1 MPVLADNRKA
11 LHDYELLEEMEV
23 GIVLTGQEVKSIK
36 NGGLR
41 LRGSY
46 GNIHNGSLWLVGAY
60 IAPYKHAG
68 TLPEYDPQKTR
79 QLLAHKREIQ
89 KIVGRLEG
97 ERLTI
102 VPKTAYTH
110 NGRIKISLWLAR
122 GKRDYEKRAAI
133 RSRETKREISR
144 ALKEKR

>member
-1 MPVLADNRKA
+1 MSTLADNRKA
-11 LHDYELLEEMEV
+11 LHDYDLIEEMEV
-23 GIVLTGQEVKSIK
+23 GIVLTGQEVKSVK
-36 NGGLR
+36 NNGLR

-46 GNIHNGSLWLVGAY
+46 ASIHKGSLWLVGAY

-68 TLPEYDPQKTR
+68 KIPDYDPQHTR
-79 QLLAHKREIQ
+79 RLLAHKREIQ
-89 KIVGRLEG
+89 KILGRLDG

-122 GKRDYEKRAAI
+122 GKRDFEKRATI
-133 RSRETKREISR
+133 RARETKREISR